1 MQEKYFYLLL
11 FRLLMKDETFAQL
24 NMFLIFIISNLF
36 ALAMIPIYAVLYAGS
51 LGEEGN
57 NPWMAVYYVLY
68 IIGITAVILY
78 IAKKKKIGILKAI
91 FYFAV
96 AWSIWYA
103 ILPLFYYFN
112 IPFPGI
118 ISLALSI
125 ALTYLLIKYPEWY
138 MMNLTGVLMAV
149 GISLI
154 LGLSLGIVPIILFLS
169 ILAIYDAISVYKT
182 KHMVSLADNVI
193 QYKLPALFVVP
204 SKPEFSYKKVRGVA
218 HVKKEKGVRDA
229 YYMGFGDVMIPGVM
243 VVATAWNYGMI
254 AGVFT
259 LTGAVISMILL
270 TAMVNSGKPQP
281 GLPYLNAGSLAGFLL
296 YLLIF

>member
-1 MQEKYFYLLL
+1 
-11 FRLLMKDETFAQL
+11 MKDDTIAQI
-24 NMFLIFIISNLF
+24 NMFMIFIIANLL
-36 ALAMIPIYAVLYAGS
+36 ALAMIPIYSVLYAGS
-51 LGEEGN
+51 LGDEGN
-57 NPWMAVYYVLY
+57 DPWVAVYYVLY

-78 IAKKKKIGILKAI
+78 IAKKNKIGILKAI

-96 AWSIWYA
+96 AWSMWYA
-103 ILPLFYYFN
+103 LFPIFYYFA
-112 IPFPGI
+112 IPFSDVL
-118 ISLALSI
+118 SLSLSI
-125 ALTYLLIKYPEWY
+125 ILTVLLIKYPEWY

-193 QYKLPALFVVP
+193 QYNLPALFVVP
-204 SKPEFSYKKVRGVA
+204 SKSKYSYKR
-218 HVKKEKGVRDA
+218 VKGISEVKHKKGERDA

-243 VVATAWNYGMI
+243 VVAAAWNYGLI
-254 AGVFT
+254 SGVFT
-259 LTGAVISMILL
+259 LSGSIISMFLL

-281 GLPYLNAGSLAGFLL
+281 GLPYLNAGSLGGFLV
-296 YLLIF
+296 YLLFFGH